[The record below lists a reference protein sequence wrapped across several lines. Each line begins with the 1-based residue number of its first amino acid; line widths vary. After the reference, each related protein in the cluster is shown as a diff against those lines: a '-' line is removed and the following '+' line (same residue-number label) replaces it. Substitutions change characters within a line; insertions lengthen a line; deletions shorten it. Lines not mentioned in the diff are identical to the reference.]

1 MFTCHSAL
9 LERNSILCE
18 GVCFH
23 LAQGSIEPMEDE
35 ASCPTEIWGDWY
47 VPVVGGSVAWLDKS
61 PVTTQAPIAVAASSQ
76 AQGSLAQGGFV
87 PDTGRKKDGAHAV
100 DEIIQAD
107 VDELQEATQ
116 CAYVDVRIAQ
126 ELQEAT
132 QCAYVDVWIAQE
144 LQEATQCAYVDV
156 RIAQDGSLLTKY
168 SLYCHAKLHVIYN
181 VYGVS

>member
-23 LAQGSIEPMEDE
+23 LAQASIAAMEDE
-35 ASCPTEIWGDWY
+35 ASCPTKCWGSY
-47 VPVVGGSVAWLDKS
+47 VPVLGTSVAWLNKS
-61 PVTTQAPIAVAASSQ
+61 PVAPIAAAASSQ

-87 PDTGRKKDGAHAV
+87 PDTGRKKDGTHAV
-100 DEIIQAD
+100 DENIQAD
-107 VDELQEATQ
+107 VDELQEATP
-116 CAYVDVRIAQ
+116 
-126 ELQEAT
+126 
-132 QCAYVDVWIAQE
+132 
-144 LQEATQCAYVDV
+144 CAYVDV

-168 SLYCHAKLHVIYN
+168 SLYCHAKHHVIYN